1 MAIVPHVARCTIVP
15 SRFKDYLESVYV
27 ARYHLVGR
35 VIVKPQGYGIVLGQ
49 GSLQR
54 GSSTSS
60 SNQMVT
66 QLRPRLVYVRA
77 QPKARGCSRGYLFEF
92 A

>member
-1 MAIVPHVARCTIVP
+1 MAIVPHVARREIAP
-15 SRFKDYLESVYV
+15 SRFKDYLESVYI
-27 ARYHLVGR
+27 ARYQSFGR
-35 VIVKPQGYGIVLGQ
+35 VILKPQGYGIVLGH

-60 SNQMVT
+60 SNQIVT
-66 QLRPRLVYVRA
+66 RLRPRSVYVRA
-77 QPKARGCSRGYLFEF
+77 QPRARGCARGYLFEF